1 MIDEWNNDCSYDFK
15 NIQFKH
21 LHDSTRYPDYYYTF
35 STVIDGTVTDHSLL
49 PGYCYSNTMK
59 EYTNSNMQR
68 LNNNIFLNMSKTNRC
83 YSNSFGSDCYYNFFG
98 SDCYYNSF
106 GNYCHNNSFE
116 NNCSSNSFGNHC
128 DNNSFGDYC
137 HSNSFGNYCQSNSFG
152 SDCYYNFFGSGC
164 YYNSFGN
171 YYQSNSFGNECRYNS
186 FGNWCRYNSFG
197 NYCHSN
203 SFRVSA
209 SQTAALKNYVC
220 FNHFDNGCSCNI
232 IWNADTTSDIAKL
245 QNINVNRG
253 VLGSYSS
260 PNMINITE
268 LDQNYELQV
277 ANNSQGEIKV
287 YCAADFDK
295 QIANAITTTLNT
307 EV

>member
-1 MIDEWNNDCSYDFK
+1 
-15 NIQFKH
+15 
-21 LHDSTRYPDYYYTF
+21 
-35 STVIDGTVTDHSLL
+35 
-49 PGYCYSNTMK
+49 
-59 EYTNSNMQR
+59 
-68 LNNNIFLNMSKTNRC
+68 MSKTNRC

-137 HSNSFGNYCQSNSFG
+137 H
-152 SDCYYNFFGSGC
+152 
-164 YYNSFGN
+164 
-171 YYQSNSFGNECRYNS
+171 SNSFGNECRYNS